1 MNCSDS
7 IQNINTFIS
16 VNKWLIILLLIPT
29 VAFAQESD
37 HFEKKNSILKK
48 SVPNT
53 KSTELGI
60 FGGASYY
67 NGDLNPAAQFNP
79 ALTHYA
85 LGIVLRRN
93 LSSRWSLRLN
103 GMYGTVNGD
112 DALSNSPFQQ
122 SRGISFQSK
131 IYEISGQAEFNF
143 FPYCVANDIIYFS
156 PYLFLGVGAFR
167 YNPTTTISGGGQ
179 ELAAL
184 NAEGVNYSKVSAVLP
199 IGFGIKAKFSNRF
212 LFGIEWSQR
221 KTWTDYIDD
230 VSTTYVSSGRQRGN
244 SKVNDYYSFAG
255 ITLTI
260 RLGSKLNSCWHPN
273 NN

>member
-1 MNCSDS
+1 MFTLHTNKNTS
-7 IQNINTFIS
+7 IFVKN
-16 VNKWLIILLLIPT
+16 WLSLILLIPA

-37 HFEKKNSILKK
+37 HFEKKSNFLKK
-48 SVPNT
+48 IVPNT

-60 FGGASYY
+60 FTGASYY
-67 NGDLNPAAQFNP
+67 NGDLNPASQFNP
-79 ALTHYA
+79 NFTNWA
-85 LGIVLRRN
+85 LGIVVRRN
-93 LSSRWSLRLN
+93 ISSRWSLRLN
-103 GMYGTVNGD
+103 GIYGTVNGD
-112 DALSNSPFQQ
+112 DALSNTIYQQ

-131 IYEISGQAEFNF
+131 IYELSGQAEFNF
-143 FPYCVANDIIYFS
+143 FPYCVANDVIYFS
-156 PYLFLGVGAFR
+156 PYLFLGIGAFR
-167 YNPTTTISGGGQ
+167 YNPTATINGGGQ

-184 NAEGVNYSKVSAVLP
+184 KTEGIAYSKVSAVLP